1 MFKKI
6 VLFLYLNFAYSFNL
20 KHDTIQV
27 KITYNDLIKKMK
39 HHDFNKIYFNPEL
52 STVYTESST
61 KKSINEGKDEYVFST
76 DINPFVTTKLI
87 DTAITTD
94 TQLIFLKN
102 PEALFPF
109 IDPISAF
116 LILSI
121 LFSVLRGV
129 FRGNNSNPMNTLFGV
144 SDNISVLKDKL
155 NVTLSE
161 WGGSKEVLEECTE
174 IISYLK
180 NNTIYKKAGAEIPK
194 GVLLNGSPGTGKTLL
209 ARAIASEASASFIA
223 VSGSEFVEMFVGVG
237 AQRIRKLFVEAR
249 KNKPCIIFIDE
260 IDAIGRQ
267 RGQNG
272 FITNDEREQT
282 LNQLLTEMDG
292 FNKND
297 GVIVIAATNR
307 KDILDAALLRPGRFD
322 RLITIP
328 LPDTRSR
335 KDILNVYLKNKKLD
349 KDININTLADLTTG
363 YSGAELKNLI
373 NEAAINAA
381 RNGQIM
387 INQKNI
393 QDALEKI
400 TIGIIK
406 KIDDRTDEIKKR
418 VAIHETG
425 HALMALNFN
434 SYLNLQ
440 KVSIQATYSGAGG
453 YTIFTDKPEISEGG
467 LYTKDI
473 FKKRLIIAL
482 GGKAAEEIYF
492 GNEFISVG
500 ATQDLSQ
507 ANKLA
512 LDMIEKFGMG
522 NKLQNFYKQTENL
535 GSPKYSDNTR
545 NDIDKEVAELVNEA
559 YEEAKKIIITNKNKI
574 DIVINELIKKINLT
588 GYEFGLIVK

>member
-1 MFKKI
+1 MFKKL
-6 VLFLYLNFAYSFNL
+6 VLFLYFNL
-20 KHDTIQV
+20 SYSLNLQSNTVQIKT
-27 KITYNDLIKKMK
+27 TYNEFIKKMK
-39 HHDFNKIYFNPEL
+39 HRDFSKIYFNPDL
-52 STVYTESST
+52 SKVFTQD
-61 KKSINEGKDEYVFST
+61 KNDEYVFST
-76 DINPFVTTKLI
+76 DISPFVTSKI
-87 DTAITTD
+87 VDTAIATD
-94 TQLIFLKN
+94 TDMLFLKN
-102 PEALFPF
+102 PETPFPL
-109 IDPISAF
+109 IDPISGF
-116 LILSI
+116 IILTI
-121 LFSVLRGV
+121 IFNTVRGFFSRGA
-129 FRGNNSNPMNTLFGV
+129 NNAMNNLFGV
-144 SDNISVLKDKL
+144 NDNISVLKDKL
-155 NVTLSE
+155 NITLSN

-174 IISYLK
+174 IVSYLK
-180 NNTIYKKAGAEIPK
+180 NSTIYKNVGAEIPK
-194 GVLLNGSPGTGKTLL
+194 GVLLEGVPGTGKTLL
-209 ARAIASEASASFIA
+209 AKAIATEASASFIA

-237 AQRIRKLFVEAR
+237 AQRIRKLFTEAR

-272 FITNDEREQT
+272 FLSNDEREQT

-328 LPDTRSR
+328 LPDTKSR

-349 KDININTLADLTTG
+349 KDIDIDTLADLSTG
-363 YSGAELKNLI
+363 YSGAQLKNLI

-381 RNGQIM
+381 RSGQTI

-406 KIDDRTDEIKKR
+406 KIDDRSDEIKKR
-418 VAIHETG
+418 VAIHESG
-425 HALMALNFN
+425 HALMALTFN
-434 SYLNLQ
+434 SYFNLQ

-473 FKKRLIIAL
+473 LKKRLIIAL
-482 GGKAAEEIYF
+482 GGKAAEAVYYGE
-492 GNEFISVG
+492 NFISVG
-500 ATQDLSQ
+500 ATQDLNQ
-507 ANKLA
+507 ANQLA
-512 LDMIEKFGMG
+512 LNMIEKFGMG
-522 NKLQNFYKQTENL
+522 NKLQNFYKQTENI

-545 NDIDKEVAELVNEA
+545 DDIDIEVAELVNEA
-559 YEEAKKIIITNKNKI
+559 YDEAKKIIVANKNKI
-574 DIVINELIKKINLT
+574 DRVIFELNKHINLS
-588 GYEFGLIVK
+588 GYEFSLIVK

>member
-1 MFKKI
+1 MIKKLI
-6 VLFLYLNFAYSFNL
+6 LFIIFNTVSSLNL
-20 KHDTIQV
+20 QPDTIQ
-27 KITYNDLIKKMK
+27 IRTTYNDFIKKMK

-52 STVYTESST
+52 STVYTED
-61 KKSINEGKDEYVFST
+61 KDDDFVFTT
-76 DINPFVTTKLI
+76 DINPFVTSKI
-87 DTAITTD
+87 VDTAITTD
-94 TQLIFLKN
+94 TQLLFLKH
-102 PEALFPF
+102 PKPLFPL

-116 LILSI
+116 FILSI
-121 LFSVLRGV
+121 FFSILRGI
-129 FRGNNSNPMNTLFGV
+129 FRSGGSSNPMNSLFGV
-144 SDNISVLKDKL
+144 NDNISVLKDKL
-155 NVTLSE
+155 NVTLSD
-161 WGGSKEVLEECTE
+161 WGGSKEVLEECIE
-174 IISYLK
+174 IVSYLK
-180 NNTIYKKAGAEIPK
+180 NDTIYKKVGAEIPK
-194 GVLLNGSPGTGKTLL
+194 GVLLDGSPGTGKTLL

-272 FITNDEREQT
+272 FLGNDEREQT

-307 KDILDAALLRPGRFD
+307 KDILDSALLRPGRFD

-349 KDININTLADLTTG
+349 KDIDVDTLADLSTG

-381 RNGQIM
+381 RSGQTI

-400 TIGIIK
+400 AIGIIK
-406 KIDDRTDEIKKR
+406 KIDDRSDEVKKR
-418 VAIHETG
+418 VAIHESG
-425 HALMALNFN
+425 HALMALIFN
-434 SYLNLQ
+434 SYFNLQ

-473 FKKRLIIAL
+473 LKKRLIIAL
-482 GGKAAEEIYF
+482 GGKAAEEVYF
-492 GNEFISVG
+492 GNDFVSAG
-500 ATQDLSQ
+500 ATQDLNQ
-507 ANKLA
+507 ANQLA
-512 LDMIEKFGMG
+512 LNMIEKFGMG

-545 NDIDKEVAELVNEA
+545 NDIDKEVAELVDEA
-559 YEEAKKIIITNKNKI
+559 YEEAKKIIVSNKDKI
-574 DIVINELIKKINLT
+574 DMVIDELIKNINLS

>member
-1 MFKKI
+1 MFKKL
-6 VLFLYLNFAYSFNL
+6 VLFLYFNL
-20 KHDTIQV
+20 SYSLNLQSNTIQI
-27 KITYNDLIKKMK
+27 KTTYNEFIKKMK
-39 HHDFNKIYFNPEL
+39 HRDFSKIYFNPDL
-52 STVYTESST
+52 SKVFTQD
-61 KKSINEGKDEYVFST
+61 KNDEYVFST
-76 DINPFVTTKLI
+76 DISPFITSKIV
-87 DTAITTD
+87 DTAIATD
-94 TQLIFLKN
+94 TDMLFLKN
-102 PEALFPF
+102 PETPFPL
-109 IDPISAF
+109 IDPISGF
-116 LILSI
+116 IILTI
-121 LFSVLRGV
+121 IFNTVRGFFSRGA
-129 FRGNNSNPMNTLFGV
+129 NNAMNNLFGV
-144 SDNISVLKDKL
+144 NDNISVLKDKL
-155 NVTLSE
+155 NITLSD

-174 IISYLK
+174 IVSYLK
-180 NNTIYKKAGAEIPK
+180 NSTIYKNVGAEIPK
-194 GVLLNGSPGTGKTLL
+194 GVLLEGVPGTGKTLL
-209 ARAIASEASASFIA
+209 AKAIATEASASFIA

-237 AQRIRKLFVEAR
+237 AQRIRKLFTEAR

-272 FITNDEREQT
+272 FLSNDEREQT

-328 LPDTRSR
+328 LPDTKSR

-349 KDININTLADLTTG
+349 KDIDIDTLADLSTG
-363 YSGAELKNLI
+363 YSGAQLKNLI

-381 RNGQIM
+381 RSGQTI

-406 KIDDRTDEIKKR
+406 KIDDRSDEIKKR
-418 VAIHETG
+418 VAIHESG
-425 HALMALNFN
+425 HALMALTFN
-434 SYLNLQ
+434 SYFNLQ

-473 FKKRLIIAL
+473 LKKRLIIAL
-482 GGKAAEEIYF
+482 GGKAAEAVYYGE
-492 GNEFISVG
+492 NFISVG
-500 ATQDLSQ
+500 ATQDLNQ
-507 ANKLA
+507 ANQLA
-512 LDMIEKFGMG
+512 LNMIEKFGMG
-522 NKLQNFYKQTENL
+522 NKLQNFYKQTENI

-545 NDIDKEVAELVNEA
+545 DDIDIEVAELVNEA
-559 YEEAKKIIITNKNKI
+559 YDEAKKIIVANKNKI
-574 DIVINELIKKINLT
+574 DRVIVELNKHINLS
-588 GYEFGLIVK
+588 GYEFSLIVK